1 MGIKMTYTESQSR
14 LMRKD
19 FKNVTH
25 PVSSFSLYLQELVSL
40 FFPWK
45 VHFQPNFLQSTNQII
60 ISFQINLIC

>member
-1 MGIKMTYTESQSR
+1 MTYTESQSQ

-25 PVSSFSLYLQELVSL
+25 PVYQFNLYFQELVSL
-40 FFPWK
+40 LFPWK
-45 VHFQPNFLQSTNQII
+45 VHFQLNFLQSTFNQII

>member
-1 MGIKMTYTESQSR
+1 
-14 LMRKD
+14 MRKD

-25 PVSSFSLYLQELVSL
+25 PVSLFSLYLQELVSL

-45 VHFQPNFLQSTNQII
+45 AHFQPNFLQSTNQII